1 MSTKSSLFLTKDN
14 EHCYSDCNDPHYDE
28 KGTFIGDT
36 ITLEMSKQ
44 NIEIICNDEEDLV
57 IEIKPGSE
65 LYEFI
70 KLMDER
76 RSY

>member
-14 EHCYSDCNDPHYDE
+14 EHCYFDCNDPHYDK
-28 KGTFIGDT
+28 KGNLIGYT

-44 NIEIICNDEEDLV
+44 NIEIVCNDEEDLV

-70 KLMDER
+70 K
-76 RSY
+76 SIPKNI